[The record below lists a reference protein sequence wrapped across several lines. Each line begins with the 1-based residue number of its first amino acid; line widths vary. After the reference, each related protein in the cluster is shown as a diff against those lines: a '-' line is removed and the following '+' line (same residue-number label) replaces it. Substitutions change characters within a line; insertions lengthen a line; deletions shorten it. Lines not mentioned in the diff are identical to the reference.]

1 MRRKNVTAFYN
12 APIKRKARVQHVCIY
27 CAEKIEI
34 GENYSYQSGN
44 YDGGW
49 FENKMHV
56 ECWEEMISSGEF
68 EFLPY
73 SNERPRKEPL

>member
-1 MRRKNVTAFYN
+1 MPDFYN
-12 APIKRKARVQHVCIY
+12 NPIERKARVQHTCIY

-34 GENYSYQSGN
+34 GETYAYQSGN
-44 YDGGW
+44 YDGRW

-56 ECWEEMISSGEF
+56 ECWGELVSDDDF
-68 EFLPY
+68 EFIPY